1 MLLLA
6 VETATE
12 QGSVALWE
20 EGQVVGEITLAL
32 PGAYLRHLLPAVDTL
47 LKEAGRSLSQVRAL
61 AVSQGPGNFTG
72 LRIGIATVKTLAFA
86 LQVPVVAVSTLEV
99 VAARLPFRPEPV
111 GVLVDA
117 KRGEVYL
124 GLFRCEG
131 ATPVPLGEAERLPVG
146 HLASR
151 LRPPLVLT
159 GPGLNVHEGFLKPLL
174 PSGLVLAPPELRSP
188 QAATLARL
196 AQERLAQGA
205 GISPASLLPTYLRP
219 AL

>member
-20 EGQVVGEITLAL
+20 EGQVVGEISLAL

-47 LKEAGRSLSQVRAL
+47 LKEAGRTLSQVRAL

-86 LQVPVVAVSTLEV
+86 LQVPVVPVSTLEV

-131 ATPVPLGEAERLPVG
+131 ATPVALGEPERLPVG
-146 HLASR
+146 HLPSR
-151 LRPPLVLT
+151 LRPPVVLT
-159 GPGLNVHEGFLKPLL
+159 GPGLSVHEGFLKPLL
-174 PSGLVLAPPELRSP
+174 PPGLVLAPPELRSP

-196 AQERLAQGA
+196 AQERLDRGA
-205 GISPASLLPTYLRP
+205 GVSPAALLPTYLRP

>member
-1 MLLLA
+1 MVLLA

-20 EGQVVGEITLAL
+20 EGYVLGEISLAL
-32 PGAYLRHLLPAVDTL
+32 PGAYLRHLLPAVETL

-86 LQVPVVAVSTLEV
+86 LQVPVVPVSTLEV
-99 VAARLPFRPEPV
+99 IAARLPFRPEPV

-131 ATPVPLGEAERLPVG
+131 VTPVPLGEPERLPVG
-146 HLASR
+146 HLPSR
-151 LRPPLVLT
+151 LRPPVVLT
-159 GPGLNVHEGFLKPLL
+159 GPGLSVHEALL
-174 PSGLVLAPPELRSP
+174 HPSLPPGLVFAPPELRSP

-196 AQERLAQGA
+196 AQERLARGE
-205 GISPASLLPTYLRP
+205 SLPAAALFPTYLRP